1 MGSVVVFSALAFGM
15 LSYFVF
21 CFKDNNV
28 GKAGMNEVVKGILV
42 DREEG
47 VETGVGVR
55 AVYSTKTDAKP
66 RGAKGVNGVNGAT
79 GAAGMTGERQR
90 LLG

>member
-21 CFKDNNV
+21 CFKDNTV

-42 DREEG
+42 DREEAA
-47 VETGVGVR
+47 ETGVGVR
-55 AVYSTKTDAKP
+55 AVSTKTDAKP
-66 RGAKGVNGVNGAT
+66 RGAKGVNGATGAA

>member
-21 CFKDNNV
+21 CFKNNTV
-28 GKAGMNEVVKGILV
+28 GKAGVDEVVKGILV
-42 DREEG
+42 DRQNG
-47 VETGVGVR
+47 ARTGVGAR
-55 AVYSTKTDAKP
+55 AVYSTKTDVKP
-66 RGAKGVNGVNGAT
+66 REAK
-79 GAAGMTGERQR
+79 GERQR

>member
-21 CFKDNNV
+21 CFKDNTV
-28 GKAGMNEVVKGILV
+28 GKAGMGEVVKGILV

-47 VETGVGVR
+47 AETVVSVR

-66 RGAKGVNGVNGAT
+66 RGEKGVNGAV
-79 GAAGMTGERQR
+79 GMTGERQR